1 MWTSPT
7 GREYRTTPDGAALFD
22 GIAAAC
28 GIPRP
33 RKRHRRREK
42 AMRTA
47 TARRGMH
54 AKRAANDATLALNRA
69 RLAEIDIRKWRND
82 MRRTLL
88 NLKGG
93 APSTSPWCIWVNDPR
108 EDEHIS
114 ADWRPPERDPDQT
127 PDEPPF

>member
-1 MWTSPT
+1 
-7 GREYRTTPDGAALFD
+7 
-22 GIAAAC
+22 
-28 GIPRP
+28 
-33 RKRHRRREK
+33 
-42 AMRTA
+42 
-47 TARRGMH
+47 MH
-54 AKRAANDATLALNRA
+54 AKRTANDVTLARNRA

-93 APSTSPWCIWVNDPR
+93 APSTSPWCTWVNDPR

-114 ADWRPPERDPDQT
+114 ADWRPPERDPDPM